1 MLGVKKESLSATLG
15 SKSQSQSNKNTTT
28 APAPAASIGASRPA
42 TRKITDP
49 NMTDARLLVNRRCI
63 YERKLPGDAYVTAH
77 AERLQHGYFSSK
89 NTSDPEIAHVDFL
102 AVNFVMHPGDT
113 SKHRFKSA
121 TIRATIQNSRLGP
134 STENPYP
141 YPQENP
147 KFLMHAPHLIYGAVS
162 PETLQWTFSLAGSL
176 GISESPVSASVSPS
190 GTRSASYKIYEMM
203 KIQGSCR
210 TLRSRDG
217 PEFDVEDGEVVWS
230 LSENALQRSGLPRE
244 FTFVMLIQKPSADSK
259 ITFKLD
265 IDPVIDAWY
274 GNYPAWWI
282 NRPSYQ
288 PLHKRAVNFRTDF
301 GQRFTPVDD
310 LEKGFNFATLAQSLD
325 DYVNMPGSTYSSNV
339 CSSALN
345 CGDDGADYLQ
355 VSPDGVYNDP
365 NGTKISN
372 PGNPPQSSLPSGDN
386 NNDNDSQPIYVPEY
400 PQYPGYPQYQYPP
413 SQPNYYPPYPNT
425 GRVWP
430 ASSPFQR
437 GWPRGEPYYGG
448 PVGNDGNN
456 GESTINVRISL
467 DSAIA
472 SNIVAATLGS
482 PIRRPSPFLKAANN
496 TVNPDPSPLSKAPP
510 SNGTPTMRTKSLR
523 RTKSRDRL
531 DRLSSSPRSLIDMEP
546 AKDDSIFQRQSD
558 HLNYGNTTAGHI
570 SNGLMASPPL
580 DSPTMYEINDTPPP
594 NSIRDPGVVNGHG
607 LDTPSKSTNY
617 DGLLNGVKQYTP
629 LANGVQSTTPPSS
642 GIERMRNGMRA
653 GHLRRR
659 SASYAQNGYQNQ
671 YNRYSFP
678 MVSTEDDLEIF

>member
-1 MLGVKKESLSATLG
+1 MSDG
-15 SKSQSQSNKNTTT
+15 
-28 APAPAASIGASRPA
+28 
-42 TRKITDP
+42 
-49 NMTDARLLVNRRCI
+49 RLLVNRRCI

-113 SKHRFKSA
+113 GKHRFKSA
-121 TIRATIQNSRLGP
+121 TIKASIQNSPLG
-134 STENPYP
+134 TDNPYP

-147 KFLMHAPHLIYGAVS
+147 RFLMHAPHLIYGAVS

-176 GISESPVSASVSPS
+176 GISESPILASVTPS

-230 LSENALQRSGLPRE
+230 LTENGLQRSGLPRE
-244 FTFVMLIQKPSADSK
+244 FTFVMLIHKPSADSK

-274 GNYPAWWI
+274 GKYPAWWI

-288 PLHKRAVNFRTDF
+288 PLHKRAVNFRTEF
-301 GQRFTPVDD
+301 GQRFTPVEDS
-310 LEKGFNFATLAQSLD
+310 EKGFNFATLAQSLD
-325 DYVNMPGSTYSSNV
+325 DYVNMPGSTYSSN
-339 CSSALN
+339 
-345 CGDDGADYLQ
+345 

-386 NNDNDSQPIYVPEY
+386 SNDSDSQPIYIPEY
-400 PQYPGYPQYQYPP
+400 PQNPGYPQYQYPP
-413 SQPNYYPPYPNT
+413 SQPTYYPPYPNT
-425 GRVWP
+425 GRAWP

-456 GESTINVRISL
+456 AESTINVRISL
-467 DSAIA
+467 DSAFA
-472 SNIVAATLGS
+472 SNIVAATLGT
-482 PIRRPSPFLKAANN
+482 PIRRPSPFLTASHNMNN
-496 TVNPDPSPLSKAPP
+496 PVSSPLSKAPAA
-510 SNGTPTMRTKSLR
+510 NGISTMRTKSLR

-531 DRLSSSPRSLIDMEP
+531 DRLSSSPRSLVNTDP
-546 AKDDSIFQRQSD
+546 AKHDSFYQRQSD
-558 HLNYGNTTAGHI
+558 HLNYGNTTTDHT
-570 SNGLMASPPL
+570 SNDLIASPQL

-594 NSIRDPGVVNGHG
+594 NSIRDPTIVNGHG

-617 DGLLNGVKQYTP
+617 DWLANGIKQYTP
-629 LANGVQSTTPPSS
+629 LTNGVQSTTPPSS
-642 GIERMRNGMRA
+642 GIQRMRNGMGT

-671 YNRYSFP
+671 YNRYSYP
-678 MVSTEDDLEIF
+678 VVSSEDDPEMF